1 MNMPQ
6 CLIADD
12 SKVIRMIL
20 SKIMNN
26 MKYDVIEA
34 EDGEE
39 VVELC
44 ETKEPDLIIMDTKL
58 PILDGIDAMYK
69 IREMQKIK
77 QPKIIFCS
85 SIADP
90 ERIREALDGGADDY
104 IMKPFDEEI
113 ILSKMEILNL
123 V

>member
-1 MNMPQ
+1 M
-6 CLIADD
+6 LI
-12 SKVIRMIL
+12 
-20 SKIMNN
+20 SKIMGNLG
-26 MKYDVIEA
+26 YEILEA

-44 ETKEPDLIIMDTKL
+44 EREEPDLIIMDTKL
-58 PILDGIDAMYK
+58 PILDGLDAMYK
-69 IREMQKIK
+69 IRDMLRIN

-85 SIADP
+85 SVNDP
-90 ERIREALDGGADDY
+90 ERIKEALDGGADDY

-113 ILSKMEILNL
+113 IVSKLDILNL

>member
-1 MNMPQ
+1 MPQ
-6 CLIADD
+6 CLVADD

-85 SIADP
+85 SITDP
-90 ERIREALDGGADDY
+90 QKIREALDGGADDY

-113 ILSKMEILNL
+113 ILSKLEILNL

>member
-1 MNMPQ
+1 MSICM
-6 CLIADD
+6 IADD

-26 MKYDVIEA
+26 LKYEVIEA

-44 ETKEPDLIIMDTKL
+44 EIKEPNLIIMDTKL
-58 PILDGIDAMYK
+58 PILDGLDAMYK
-69 IREMQKIK
+69 IREMTKIR

-85 SIADP
+85 SITDP
-90 ERIREALDGGADDY
+90 VRIKEALDGGADDY
-104 IMKPFDEEI
+104 IIKPFDEEI
-113 ILSKMEILNL
+113 ILSKLEILNL
-123 V
+123 A

>member
-1 MNMPQ
+1 MAA

-12 SKVIRMIL
+12 SKIIRMIL

-26 MKYDVIEA
+26 LKFEVIEA

-44 ETKEPDLIIMDTKL
+44 ETKEPEIIIMDTRL
-58 PILDGIDAMYK
+58 PILDGLDAMYK
-69 IREMQKIK
+69 IREMQRIR

-85 SIADP
+85 SMSDP
-90 ERIREALDGGADDY
+90 ARIREALDGGADDY

-113 ILSKMEILNL
+113 ILCKLEILNL
-123 V
+123 L